1 MNFLSMLL
9 LILFVGACEQD
20 HVNDL
25 NDLDQKFAKSR
36 VVSETTYLELH
47 LHQYFLENELTLLN
61 EERSRLIAEIESGND
76 EKIPELEEVQQQIN
90 TYKGYHEYNEEFIA
104 RIDIP
109 RLPPKPNPC
118 DRPGEDNNCPVPAV
132 FEDVFK
138 ILLHNEQG
146 DVSMTLTDNNN
157 GKIISELV
165 GLEYSPDYEGL
176 LSYQMAV
183 DHVGDAVLHITKY
196 SELMDAEITYAVNVK
211 IE

>member
-1 MNFLSMLL
+1 MNLLSMLL
-9 LILFVGACEQD
+9 LILFTGACEQD

-25 NDLDQKFAKSR
+25 NDLDPKFAKSR
-36 VVSETTYLELH
+36 AVSKTTYLEIH

-61 EERSRLIAEIESGND
+61 EKRSELIAEIESGND
-76 EKIPELEEVQQQIN
+76 ERIPELEEIQQQIN
-90 TYKGYHEYNEEFIA
+90 TYEGYHEYNEEFIA

-118 DRPGEDNNCPVPAV
+118 NKPGEDNNCPVLVV

-146 DVSMTLTDNNN
+146 DVSMTLTNSK
-157 GKIISELV
+157 GKIVSEFV
-165 GLEYSPDYEGL
+165 GMENSQDYEGL

-183 DHVGDAVLHITKY
+183 NHVGDAVLRITKY
-196 SELMDAEITYAVNVK
+196 SKLTDTEITYAINVK

>member
-20 HVNDL
+20 QVNDF

-36 VVSETTYLELH
+36 VVDETIYLEIH
-47 LHQYFLENELTLLN
+47 LHQYFLANELTLLN
-61 EERSRLIAEIESGND
+61 EERSKLIAEIESGND

-90 TYKGYHEYNEEFIA
+90 TYEGYHAYNEEFIA

-118 DRPGEDNNCPVPAV
+118 DRPGVDNNCPVPAIFEGV
-132 FEDVFK
+132 FN
-138 ILLHNEQG
+138 ILLHSEQG
-146 DVSMTLTDNNN
+146 DVSMTLTDTK
-157 GKIISELV
+157 GKNISELV
-165 GLEYSPDYEGL
+165 GLEYSQDYEGL

-183 DHVGDAVLHITKY
+183 DHVGDAVLNITKY
-196 SELMDAEITYAVNVK
+196 SELMDAEVTYAINVK